1 MGALDAVI
9 CRPISRAVTKSA
21 EKRSDHL
28 ADEKSGLSTVY
39 LTPSSN
45 NGLQAYILDLTG
57 NNGSLGKGKYL
68 LINNNNQQMD
78 SGDLF
83 IELTGS
89 TSSVASDFILV
100 A

>member
-1 MGALDAVI
+1 MSL
-9 CRPISRAVTKSA
+9 PP
-21 EKRSDHL
+21 L
-28 ADEKSGLSTVY
+28 
-39 LTPSSN
+39 PSSN

-57 NNGSLGKGKYL
+57 NNDSLGKGKYL

-89 TSSVASDFILV
+89 TSPVASDFILV